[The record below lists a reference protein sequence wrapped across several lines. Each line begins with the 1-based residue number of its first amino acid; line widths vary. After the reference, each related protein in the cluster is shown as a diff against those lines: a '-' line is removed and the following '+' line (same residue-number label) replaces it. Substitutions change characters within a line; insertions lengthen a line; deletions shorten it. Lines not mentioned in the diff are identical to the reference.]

1 MALATRYDVSTQVA
15 SSGVTER
22 LPAICCSDTFTT
34 VVSSTSIKV
43 PSITEMAMIHGLMT
57 GLEDS
62 ISLCR
67 YAPDRC
73 CILHDAGGLRRLLL
87 AARRPR
93 ASRLFAVIRDKEV
106 LANCQLLIASCQL
119 LFANCY
125 FVNTTG
131 STDMPGR
138 N

>member
-1 MALATRYDVSTQVA
+1 MALATRYEVSTQVA

-57 GLEDS
+57 GLDS
-62 ISLCR
+62 ITLCR
-67 YAPDRC
+67 YAPDRF

-93 ASRLFAVIRDKEV
+93 ASRRFAVIRDKE
-106 LANCQLLIASCQL
+106 
-119 LFANCY
+119 
-125 FVNTTG
+125 
-131 STDMPGR
+131 
-138 N
+138 

>member
-62 ISLCR
+62 VIELCR
-67 YAPDRC
+67 CQTSLAIGSKLSDGN
-73 CILHDAGGLRRLLL
+73 LVAGCWACTRF
-87 AARRPR
+87 AAR
-93 ASRLFAVIRDKEV
+93 S
-106 LANCQLLIASCQL
+106 
-119 LFANCY
+119 
-125 FVNTTG
+125 
-131 STDMPGR
+131 
-138 N
+138 